1 MMFRFSFDQS
11 SIAEKIELAVTKTL
25 EQGFRTKDIS
35 EEDNFSGTN
44 EIGDQVSNNFKK
56 LIR

>member
-25 EQGFRTKDIS
+25 DQGFRTKDIS
-35 EEDNFSGTN
+35 YEDKFSGTMKLVTRL
-44 EIGDQVSNNFKK
+44 EIILKT
-56 LIR
+56 